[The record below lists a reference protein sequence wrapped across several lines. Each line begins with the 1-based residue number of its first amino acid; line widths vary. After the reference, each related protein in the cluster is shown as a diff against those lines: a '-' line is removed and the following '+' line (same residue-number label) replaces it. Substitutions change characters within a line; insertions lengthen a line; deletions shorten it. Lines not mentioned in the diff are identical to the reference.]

1 MPKSGLLQ
9 SGCISLYMTYLTWS
23 AMSNSPYQ
31 ECKPKSLADIVVPG
45 GGNETTVAPPPGPP
59 SDKDQA
65 SPFDAENII
74 GLVVWVLCVL
84 YACMRTASNSQVIQ
98 PRFFFLLLFFRG
110 LQLME
115 SKRIANISCISYKS
129 KYFFFH

>member
-1 MPKSGLLQ
+1 MQVQEHVPKSGLLQ

-31 ECKPKSLADIVVPG
+31 ECKPKSLADIIVP
-45 GGNETTVAPPPGPP
+45 GGNETTVAPPPGPS

-98 PRFFFLLLFFRG
+98 PRFFFSSLFSWVG
-110 LQLME
+110 LQLIE
-115 SKRIANISCISYKS
+115 
-129 KYFFFH
+129 